1 MWERPRQPLSAPD
14 LAYWRGQRA
23 EARVA
28 ELLEAEGWSVLA
40 RNWRGAGG
48 ELDLVVL
55 RDGVLRFVEVK
66 ARSAR
71 DGSDSGV
78 ESVGR
83 GKQRRLTAAGRAWL
97 AEHGPPQREV
107 AFLVAV
113 VTLDEEVAPA
123 TWAVEWWDD
132 AF

>member
-1 MWERPRQPLSAPD
+1 VWERARHAWSAPD

-28 ELLEAEGWSVLA
+28 DLLEADGWAVLA

-48 ELDLVVL
+48 ELDLVVG
-55 RDGVLRFVEVK
+55 RGGVLRFVEVK
-66 ARSAR
+66 ARSLG
-71 DGSDSGV
+71 DDSGIDA
-78 ESVGR
+78 VGP
-83 GKQRRLTAAGRAWL
+83 GKRRRLTAAGRAWL
-97 AEHGPPQREV
+97 AEHGPPEREV

-113 VTLDEEVAPA
+113 VTLDDEADP
-123 TWAVEWWDD
+123 TRWAVEWWDD